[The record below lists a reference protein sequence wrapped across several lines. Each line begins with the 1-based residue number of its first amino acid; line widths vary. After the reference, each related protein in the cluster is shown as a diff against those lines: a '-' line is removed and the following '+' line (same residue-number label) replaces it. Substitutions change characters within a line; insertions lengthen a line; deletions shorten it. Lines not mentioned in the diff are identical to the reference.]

1 MVDAVLLHE
10 VICYIPSYKGS
21 GEVEDLMYFLKKNVD
36 LHKEVEVSDAR
47 KIKIVA
53 QKLTGNTSFFW

>member
-1 MVDAVLLHE
+1 
-10 VICYIPSYKGS
+10 
-21 GEVEDLMYFLKKNVD
+21 

-53 QKLTGNTSFFW
+53 QKLTGNTSFFWWEKIKKNWGS